1 MRSFQLDCQQWLPR
15 PLEEVFPFF
24 AEAHNLERITPPWL
38 RFQVL
43 GEGPIAMAVGS
54 RIDYRLRLRGLPMRW
69 QSEITRWD
77 PPHAFVDEQRRGPYR
92 LWRHEHTFEA
102 SDGGTLACDRVTYAV
117 PGGPGLELLVDAL
130 LVGPDVRRIFRYR
143 QQALARLFPTSRAG
157 PSPASRLP

>member
-77 PPHAFVDEQRRGPYR
+77 PPHAFVDEQRRGICHDER
-92 LWRHEHTFEA
+92 
-102 SDGGTLACDRVTYAV
+102 
-117 PGGPGLELLVDAL
+117 
-130 LVGPDVRRIFRYR
+130 DVAHRG
-143 QQALARLFPTSRAG
+143 RA
-157 PSPASRLP
+157 